1 MKERAA
7 RNLRNVIVFAL
18 VDGQLSDEEK
28 QFIDLLRTKLGIDEG
43 EFRDLCEQ
51 VRQDPKQLSLPRDPV
66 EAEEAIRLLVEA
78 AMADAQAGERE
89 WKLLARL
96 AAKAGLETSSVE
108 QMLAAAGGA
117 HQDEM
122 EALAVE
128 IYAGF
133 AQWDDPTRSAKVAAL
148 ARFGRESVPPLLR
161 MLESYRVP
169 DGAADGLGLKMLVA
183 EQLGR
188 VGDDRAAYYLA
199 QQVSIGDMDDEIT
212 SGAVRCAAAEA
223 LGRVVGQE
231 FSRDQD
237 GVVAARAWWF
247 SYGIRQ
253 YDRLAM

>member
-1 MKERAA
+1 MNERAA
-7 RNLRNVIVFAL
+7 SNLRNVIVLAL

-28 QFIDLLRTKLGIDEG
+28 QFIDVLRTKLGIDEG

-51 VRQDPKQLSLPRDPV
+51 VRRDPKQLSLPRDAV

-96 AAKAGLETSSVE
+96 AAKAGLETSSIE
-108 QMLAAAGGA
+108 QMLAEAGGA

-128 IYAGF
+128 IYASF
-133 AQWDDPTRSAKVAAL
+133 AQWDDPTRSEKVAAL
-148 ARFGRESVPPLLR
+148 ARCGRESVPPLQRL
-161 MLESYRVP
+161 LERYRVP
-169 DGAADGLGLKMLVA
+169 DGAAAALGLKTLVA
-183 EQLGR
+183 AQLGR

-199 QQVSIGDMDDEIT
+199 QQVNIGDIDDENT
-212 SGAVRCAAAEA
+212 NGALRSAAAEA

-247 SYGIRQ
+247 SHGLPQ
-253 YDRLAM
+253 YDRLAL